1 MAYQEIGLGTVAA
14 DGTGDSIRVGGDK
27 INDNF
32 VELYTLL
39 GTGTALSSGI
49 SATSSVITLAAPTI
63 TGVVGGTQTS
73 ATITTLATTT
83 VNATTLNGAIGT
95 AAQTNITSLG
105 TLTALQVD
113 NLNING
119 NAITSTAGT
128 DLTIAP
134 VSGQQIVLDDTII
147 IDAGVVTGATSIT
160 STSFVGALT
169 GNASGTAATVTGAAQ
184 TNITSLGTLTA
195 LAVDDISLNGKVL
208 IMTGDTDDTVT
219 FTTAANG
226 TLSIV
231 TVDNAAAAA
240 NIQITADGTVDID
253 SAGVLTLDSG
263 AAINIEPAAGSAI
276 LLDGTISVDAGVVT
290 GATSITSTAFVGA
303 LTGNASGTAATVTG
317 AAQTNITSLGTLT
330 ALTVDDISLNG
341 KVLIMTGDT
350 DDTVTFTTAANGT
363 LSIVTVDDAAAA
375 ANIQI
380 TADGTVDI
388 DSAGVLTLDSG
399 AAINIEPA
407 GGSAILL
414 DGTISVDAG
423 VVTGATSITSTAFVG
438 ALSGTLGAFLDVAGN
453 YIQTEKGGD
462 ISSASP
468 LVIDTDGDYF
478 DVTGTTNFS
487 VMTVAADRQFTL
499 QFDGALTMTHHA
511 TNLDLP
517 GEANITTAAGDV
529 GVFQSTGANTVQCI
543 SFTKA
548 DGTAVSA
555 GAGGGPSKGTAPST
569 FYRTNGKV
577 QNEDIV
583 ISNHSAT
590 FSAVHG
596 AETLS
601 RGTDD
606 GFADDMNV
614 RLTGGDLPNGFVID
628 TDYFVRDV
636 ASATMKLALTIAGTA
651 VTISDNG
658 SGTNTVFEVINAGVT
673 GPITIKA
680 GNSLTIPSGSRVVI
694 Q

>member
-231 TVDNAAAAA
+231 TVDDAAAAA

-303 LTGNASGTAATVTG
+303 L
-317 AAQTNITSLGTLT
+317 
-330 ALTVDDISLNG
+330 
-341 KVLIMTGDT
+341 
-350 DDTVTFTTAANGT
+350 
-363 LSIVTVDDAAAA
+363 
-375 ANIQI
+375 
-380 TADGTVDI
+380 
-388 DSAGVLTLDSG
+388 
-399 AAINIEPA
+399 
-407 GGSAILL
+407 
-414 DGTISVDAG
+414 
-423 VVTGATSITSTAFVG
+423 
-438 ALSGTLGAFLDVAGN
+438 SGTLGAFLDVAGN

-462 ISSASP
+462 LSSASP

-478 DVTGTTNFS
+478 DVTGTTNFAA
-487 VMTVAADRQFTL
+487 MTVAADRQFTL

-548 DGTAVSA
+548 DGTAVAA

-577 QNEDIV
+577 QKEDIV

-651 VTISDNG
+651 VTIDDNG

>member
-1 MAYQEIGLGTVAA
+1 MAYQEIGLGTTAA

-39 GTGTALSSGI
+39 GTGTELSSGI
-49 SATSSVITLAAPTI
+49 SASATVVTLAAPTI
-63 TGVVGGTQTS
+63 SGVVGGTQTS

-231 TVDNAAAAA
+231 TVD
-240 NIQITADGTVDID
+240 
-253 SAGVLTLDSG
+253 
-263 AAINIEPAAGSAI
+263 
-276 LLDGTISVDAGVVT
+276 
-290 GATSITSTAFVGA
+290 
-303 LTGNASGTAATVTG
+303 
-317 AAQTNITSLGTLT
+317 
-330 ALTVDDISLNG
+330 
-341 KVLIMTGDT
+341 
-350 DDTVTFTTAANGT
+350 
-363 LSIVTVDDAAAA
+363 DAAAA

-462 ISSASP
+462 LSSASP

-478 DVTGTTNFS
+478 DVTGTTNFAA
-487 VMTVAADRQFTL
+487 MTVAADRQFTL

-548 DGTAVSA
+548 DGTAVAA

-577 QNEDIV
+577 QKEDIV

-614 RLTGGDLPNGFVID
+614 RLTGSDLPNGFVID